1 MNAATVYFSVGGT
14 TEKLAEEISLAANG
28 VEIFKLEP
36 QVPYTQADINW
47 HDKQSR
53 SSVEMDDESCR
64 VPLADADFDFSD
76 FDTIFVG
83 FPIWWAVAPRIIN
96 TFFET
101 FDLSGKKIALFATS
115 GSSGIETAVQNLKTL
130 YPSLDIVAGK
140 IVADS
145 RDAKQL
151 VSSI

>member
-28 VEIFKLEP
+28 AEIFKLEP

-115 GSSGIETAVQNLKTL
+115 VILL
-130 YPSLDIVAGK
+130 PGK
-140 IVADS
+140 
-145 RDAKQL
+145 
-151 VSSI
+151 

>member
-14 TEKLAEEISLAANG
+14 TEKLAEEILAANG
-28 VEIFKLEP
+28 AEIFKLEP

-76 FDTIFVG
+76 FDTIFAG

-96 TFFET
+96 IFFET
-101 FDLSGKKIALFATS
+101 FDFVGKENRAFCYFRKQRNRD
-115 GSSGIETAVQNLKTL
+115 GSAEFENSVPE
-130 YPSLDIVAGK
+130 P
-140 IVADS
+140 
-145 RDAKQL
+145 
-151 VSSI
+151 

>member
-1 MNAATVYFSVGGT
+1 M
-14 TEKLAEEISLAANG
+14 
-28 VEIFKLEP
+28 
-36 QVPYTQADINW
+36 
-47 HDKQSR
+47 
-53 SSVEMDDESCR
+53 
-64 VPLADADFDFSD
+64 
-76 FDTIFVG
+76 
-83 FPIWWAVAPRIIN
+83 WAVAPRIIN

>member
-28 VEIFKLEP
+28 AEIFKLEP

-83 FPIWWAVAPRIIN
+83 FPICFHCGEW
-96 TFFET
+96 
-101 FDLSGKKIALFATS
+101 GCKIPVISRKHSFKYFRMPMLLPNANNIVGDRVSLKISFITVRLFLCISAHNS
-115 GSSGIETAVQNLKTL
+115 V
-130 YPSLDIVAGK
+130 
-140 IVADS
+140 
-145 RDAKQL
+145 
-151 VSSI
+151 